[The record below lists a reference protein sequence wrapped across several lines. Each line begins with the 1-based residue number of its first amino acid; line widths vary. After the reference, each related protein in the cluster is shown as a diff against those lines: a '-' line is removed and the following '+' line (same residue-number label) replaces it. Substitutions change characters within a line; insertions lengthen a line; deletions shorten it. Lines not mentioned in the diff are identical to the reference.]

1 MTEVKTEL
9 KASPPTST
17 TEAEKSQLPVE
28 VFHEMERR
36 DENQILAEMRGE
48 LIDDLVYSVDIQGRR
63 VTNLAYAGVKEA
75 IRRRGNLEIL
85 EVRTEETTDE
95 IRALVKVRDRENRI
109 DVLGASSAEKSKP
122 FSYTLAVNKAERN
135 AFAKLIPAK
144 WFAVLIEE
152 YLQHKQGR
160 ATRRGAEET
169 PAPPREEEWQLKVP
183 VVKDPIVREGLKQH
197 PLIQGTLSI
206 GMLNVLDNGTE
217 ASVVPEKPIPL
228 DSPPVQSF
236 LIPRVLDAMK
246 EKYADFDYRLDL
258 DQDGMLRA
266 ILIRGRLGEAQLK
279 ELGNAARWAFQRA
292 QDKQAASG

>member
-1 MTEVKTEL
+1 
-9 KASPPTST
+9 
-17 TEAEKSQLPVE
+17 
-28 VFHEMERR
+28 
-36 DENQILAEMRGE
+36 MR
-48 LIDDLVYSVDIQGRR
+48 S
-63 VTNLAYAGVKEA
+63 
-75 IRRRGNLEIL
+75 
-85 EVRTEETTDE
+85 
-95 IRALVKVRDRENRI
+95 ALVKVRDRENRI

-152 YLQHKQGR
+152 YLQRKQSKPTLGR
-160 ATRRGAEET
+160 PGQT
-169 PAPPREEEWQLKVP
+169 PPQPDREEWLPKVP

-206 GMLNVLDNGTE
+206 GMLNVLEEAGE
-217 ASVVPEKPIPL
+217 ASIVPEKCIPP

-236 LIPRVLDAMK
+236 LIPRILDAMK

-258 DQDGMLRA
+258 NQDGMLRA

-292 QDKQAASG
+292 QDKQAPSG